1 MNALVVLVLV
11 VAVVVVGLIALA
23 LTGRTGF
30 ARPLAEPVRT
40 LPPVLLPAQP
50 EPADVD
56 RLRFSPALRGYR
68 MDQVDEA
75 LQRLAAALAD
85 RDEQIAALRG
95 RLVDADGG
103 AGPVDEPGGSDK
115 SGPRQGVISGTAPN
129 PE

>member
-1 MNALVVLVLV
+1 MTVFVVLVLV

-23 LTGRTGF
+23 LAGRTGF

-40 LPPVLLPAQP
+40 LPPVLLPADP

-68 MDQVDEA
+68 MDQVEET
-75 LQRLAAALAD
+75 LQRLADALGD
-85 RDEQIAALRG
+85 RDAQIAALRQ
-95 RLVDADGG
+95 RVPGG
-103 AGPVDEPGGSDK
+103 ADDGDPS
-115 SGPRQGVISGTAPN
+115 RGVISGTAPN

>member
-1 MNALVVLVLV
+1 MSVLVVLVLV
-11 VAVVVVGLIALA
+11 VAVVVVGLIALVLA
-23 LTGRTGF
+23 GRTGF

-40 LPPVLLPAQP
+40 LPPVLLPADP
-50 EPADVD
+50 EAADVE

-85 RDEQIAALRG
+85 RDDQLAALRQQG
-95 RLVDADGG
+95 
-103 AGPVDEPGGSDK
+103 PGGPDVG
-115 SGPRQGVISGTAPN
+115 GPARGVISGTARN